1 MFTFFNKNSVSRVVD
16 AVFILYVFCDVP
28 DSELH
33 MRKKQRQSERLNNLM
48 NKYKLTAEKE
58 KKQQQQQ
65 QQQQQLIKN
74 SNKPVRLPQDK
85 YTFTPEDF
93 KYENK
98 HYKYI
103 KYTRYNKVSGMLG

>member
-1 MFTFFNKNSVSRVVD
+1 
-16 AVFILYVFCDVP
+16 
-28 DSELH
+28 
-33 MRKKQRQSERLNNLM
+33 M
-48 NKYKLTAEKE
+48 NKFKLTAEKE

-65 QQQQQLIKN
+65 LSKNN
-74 SNKPVRLPQDK
+74 SNKPIRMPQDK

-103 KYTRYNKVSGMLG
+103 KYTKYNKVKLNSFVLRIGIVVELILAK

>member
-1 MFTFFNKNSVSRVVD
+1 
-16 AVFILYVFCDVP
+16 
-28 DSELH
+28 
-33 MRKKQRQSERLNNLM
+33 MRKKQRQSERLNNFM
-48 NKYKLTAEKE
+48 NKYKLTVEKE

-65 QQQQQLIKN
+65 QQFSKTN
-74 SNKPVRLPQDK
+74 SNKPIRMPQDK

-103 KYTRYNKVSGMLG
+103 KYTKYNKVSGTASC

>member
-1 MFTFFNKNSVSRVVD
+1 VIALHPFVD
-16 AVFILYVFCDVP
+16 DP
-28 DSELH
+28 DGDLH
-33 MRKKQRQSERLNNLM
+33 MRKKQRQSERLNSLM

-58 KKQQQQQ
+58 KKQQQL
-65 QQQQQLIKN
+65 QQQQLGKN
-74 SNKPVRLPQDK
+74 TNKPIRVPQDK

-103 KYTRYNKVSGMLG
+103 KYTKYNKVNEIQVVLH

>member
-1 MFTFFNKNSVSRVVD
+1 LHYIPFVD
-16 AVFILYVFCDVP
+16 GP
-28 DSELH
+28 DGELH
-33 MRKKQRQSERLNNLM
+33 MRKKQRQSERFNSLM

-58 KKQQQQQ
+58 KKQQL
-65 QQQQQLIKN
+65 QQQQLGKNN
-74 SNKPVRLPQDK
+74 SNKPIRVPQDK

-103 KYTRYNKVSGMLG
+103 KYTKYNKVSGIQVASH

>member
-1 MFTFFNKNSVSRVVD
+1 
-16 AVFILYVFCDVP
+16 
-28 DSELH
+28 

-65 QQQQQLIKN
+65 QLQLQQQQQQQQQQQLVKNN

-103 KYTRYNKVSGMLG
+103 KYTRYNKVSGMLGW

>member
-1 MFTFFNKNSVSRVVD
+1 LYCIRFVD
-16 AVFILYVFCDVP
+16 GP
-28 DSELH
+28 DGELH
-33 MRKKQRQSERLNNLM
+33 IRKKQRQSERLNSLM

-58 KKQQQQQ
+58 KKQQQLQQ
-65 QQQQQLIKN
+65 HLGKNN
-74 SNKPVRLPQDK
+74 SNKPIRVPQDK

-103 KYTRYNKVSGMLG
+103 KYTKYNKVSEIQVAPH

>member
-1 MFTFFNKNSVSRVVD
+1 MQWLHYIPFVD
-16 AVFILYVFCDVP
+16 GP
-28 DSELH
+28 DGELH
-33 MRKKQRQSERLNNLM
+33 MRKKQRQSERFNSLM

-58 KKQQQQQ
+58 KKQQL
-65 QQQQQLIKN
+65 QQQQLGKNN
-74 SNKPVRLPQDK
+74 SNKPIRVPQDK

-103 KYTRYNKVSGMLG
+103 KYTKYNKVSGIQVASH

>member
-1 MFTFFNKNSVSRVVD
+1 
-16 AVFILYVFCDVP
+16 
-28 DSELH
+28 
-33 MRKKQRQSERLNNLM
+33 M
-48 NKYKLTAEKE
+48 NKYKMTAEKE

-65 QQQQQLIKN
+65 QQQQLNKNN

-103 KYTRYNKVSGMLG
+103 KYTKYNKVGLLPTSDSICDFTDTVYQCH

>member
-1 MFTFFNKNSVSRVVD
+1 
-16 AVFILYVFCDVP
+16 
-28 DSELH
+28 
-33 MRKKQRQSERLNNLM
+33 MRKKQRQSGRLKILVD
-48 NKYKLTAEKE
+48 KYKLTAEKE
-58 KKQQQQQ
+58 KKQQQLQQQQQ
-65 QQQQQLIKN
+65 QQQQQLVKNN